1 MTSGGTS
8 QRPLGNVASAT
19 HILDEIEFIIHY
31 KPSLPLTYFTHSSFQ
46 VQYSSASFSHI
57 CLTIVTIG
65 AVLGYAVI
73 SALGININ

>member
-57 CLTIVTIG
+57 CLTIG